1 MIKKYL
7 TFNNVHHTT
16 NLMLLERKIDL
27 PLMTKGGP
35 GE

>member
-1 MIKKYL
+1 MTRKNL
-7 TFNNVHHTT
+7 TFDNVHHT
-16 NLMLLERKIDL
+16 NNVMLLERKLDL